1 MKEAQNKNKPCG
13 CLGNNT
19 PFRGNNKCK
28 ISETEACL
36 ASSLNIKEI
45 TIDGESEEGRVI
57 GDESRGSKESRY
69 MKTECYS
76 EMRSHWRVLSR
87 EVSVTIFMSSL

>member
-1 MKEAQNKNKPCG
+1 MKNREA
-13 CLGNNT
+13 
-19 PFRGNNKCK
+19 
-28 ISETEACL
+28 
-36 ASSLNIKEI
+36 KEEP
-45 TIDGESEEGRVI
+45 ESDKEI

-87 EVSVTIFMSSL
+87 EVIGSDSHFKKILD